1 MLHAASI
8 VVTHTHARKEKRGR
22 EAEEERARERTAAGR
37 KYWDVISPI
46 LGFHT
51 LYTQRRPKA
60 IMG

>member
-1 MLHAASI
+1 VQNYLKRSW
-8 VVTHTHARKEKRGR
+8 EKRGR
-22 EAEEERARERTAAGR
+22 EGEEERARERTAAGR